1 MLREDMIACA
11 RLIERALTLCEFG
24 HAADAVPSLRDA
36 QALLEKAPD
45 EQRQR
50 WRERKKRQRSPDVP
64 VTSPDVPVTSP
75 DVPVTGCD
83 VTGDSVVVEAAVVE
97 EGVEAEGARRMPI
110 PPVEAQPPSL
120 TPDVV
125 AARATERM
133 RELSSAVGLSTL
145 PARKAVKALTE
156 EGVALDR
163 VEAILIRAAV
173 DAWEDLTTQG
183 ARKKYR
189 PALVFSLNS
198 GFIGTA
204 SAALA
209 AADRGESG
217 FGPLDKWTGR

>member
-50 WRERKKRQRSPDVP
+50 WRERKKRQRSRDV
-64 VTSPDVPVTSP
+64 SVTSP

-97 EGVEAEGARRMPI
+97 EGVVAEGARRMPI

-145 PARKAVKALTE
+145 PARKAVKALTD

>member
-1 MLREDMIACA
+1 MIACGRHA
-11 RLIERALTLCEFG
+11 ERILAICEFFDFDG
-24 HAADAVPSLRDA
+24 GIKDKILAEANAI
-36 QALLEKAPD
+36 QALLEG
-45 EQRQR
+45 ETERQR
-50 WRERKKRQRSPDVP
+50 AYDRERKAKAAGVPTDSNGNQRNPADSDQPERIP
-64 VTSPDVPVTSP
+64 I
-75 DVPVTGCD
+75 G
-83 VTGDSVVVEAAVVE
+83 SVVVEAVEAV
-97 EGVEAEGARRMPI
+97 EGVAAEGARRMPI

-145 PARKAVKALTE
+145 PARKAVKALTD

-183 ARKKYR
+183 DRKKYR

>member
-50 WRERKKRQRSPDVP
+50 WRERKKRQRSRDV
-64 VTSPDVPVTSP
+64 SVTSP

-97 EGVEAEGARRMPI
+97 EGVAAEGARRMPI

-145 PARKAVKALTE
+145 PARKAVKALTD